1 MNNKKK
7 KHKKVTKENQ
17 QKEQQMLRITFS
29 QINQNYSYITNKQTN
44 KHKLVTQFL
53 LLFYLVNITLLYS
66 ETPREAY
73 IKTIIRKATI
83 FKVQN

>member
-1 MNNKKK
+1 
-7 KHKKVTKENQ
+7 
-17 QKEQQMLRITFS
+17 MLRITFS

-73 IKTIIRKATI
+73 IKTKNQPSYQQTKQYAIQRAYA
-83 FKVQN
+83 Q